1 MASPVRL
8 TSGQLTIDPSA
19 KVLKSQDYAD
29 YLESEKIVSKARDH
43 AREILEQSRQA
54 YEKEKQRG
62 YEEGLAESK
71 VDQAEQMLK
80 VVSRTINYL
89 SEVEKALAD
98 ILMSGI
104 KKIIGEYDQEELAVS
119 LVKNAL
125 QHVRNEKQV
134 TIRIPPSQFKMV
146 KARLNE
152 ILGEYKGVGFI
163 DLVSDE
169 RLSTGDCIM
178 ESDIGVVDASV
189 DLQIKALQKRFERI
203 NSGAVTSITNDHSMF
218 DESK

>member
-1 MASPVRL
+1 MASPVGL
-8 TSGQLTIDPSA
+8 TSGQLMIDPSA

-29 YLESEKIVSKARDH
+29 YLESEEIIRKARDH

-62 YEEGLAESK
+62 FEEGLAESK

-104 KKIIGEYDQEELAVS
+104 KKLS
-119 LVKNAL
+119 
-125 QHVRNEKQV
+125 V
-134 TIRIPPSQFKMV
+134 TMTRKSWP
-146 KARLNE
+146 
-152 ILGEYKGVGFI
+152 
-163 DLVSDE
+163 
-169 RLSTGDCIM
+169 
-178 ESDIGVVDASV
+178 
-189 DLQIKALQKRFERI
+189 
-203 NSGAVTSITNDHSMF
+203 
-218 DESK
+218 